1 MTKTV
6 KIFSILIIVYLSGCK
21 TNPPTDVS
29 PIVEYGKVFVA
40 ANIAGAEIFLDNVS
54 TNKITPDTIL
64 ATVGSHIITLKKVNY
79 AQATFNVNVKKDSVL
94 VFQILLQP
102 AVNKIVLI
110 EDFANVSCTPCVTSN
125 LILEAVKK
133 NYTDYQ
139 IAVIKYPTNFPSPID
154 PFFLANTAASNSK
167 ISFYNVFSAPSTR
180 IDGLMKPISSDSVA
194 IKDSINKR
202 LNVAPKFLLELNDTT
217 IGATL
222 SFTVKVTMH
231 DSAGIDFSKLVL
243 NSILTETYIE
253 YSSPP
258 GSNGE
263 TKFYNIM
270 REIIPS
276 PSGTSLSTLAMNVP
290 SSFNF
295 TTNINAAWKTQYL
308 KLIVFVQN
316 TSTKEVYQT
325 TTN

>member
-1 MTKTV
+1 MLKLIYTV
-6 KIFSILIIVYLSGCK
+6 ILPLAIFISSCK
-21 TNPPTDVS
+21 TNPPTDVV
-29 PIVEYGKVFVA
+29 IKDDYGRIFVSS
-40 ANIAGAEIFLDNVS
+40 NISGAEIFLNNVS
-54 TNKITPDTIL
+54 TSKFTPDTIT
-64 ATVGSHIITLKKVNY
+64 AKVGNQIITLKKQNY
-79 AQATFNVNVKKDSVL
+79 AQASFSINVMKDSVHVL
-94 VFQILLQP
+94 QFILQP
-102 AVNKIVLI
+102 AANKIVLI

-125 LILEAVKK
+125 LILEEVKN
-133 NYTDYQ
+133 NYNDNE

-154 PFFLANTAASNSK
+154 PFYLANTAASGSK

-180 IDGLMKPISSDSVA
+180 VDGMMKPISSDSTA

-202 LNVAPKFLLELNDTT
+202 LNTAPKIVLELTDTT
-217 IGATL
+217 IGSVL
-222 SFTVKVTMH
+222 SFVVKVTMI
-231 DSAGIDFSKLVL
+231 DTSGIDISKLVL

-253 YSSPP
+253 YSTPP

-276 PSGTSLSTLAMNVP
+276 PAGTSLSSLMINVP
-290 SSFNF
+290 STFNLS
-295 TTNINAAWKTQYL
+295 TNINSSWNSSFL

-325 TTN
+325 ITN